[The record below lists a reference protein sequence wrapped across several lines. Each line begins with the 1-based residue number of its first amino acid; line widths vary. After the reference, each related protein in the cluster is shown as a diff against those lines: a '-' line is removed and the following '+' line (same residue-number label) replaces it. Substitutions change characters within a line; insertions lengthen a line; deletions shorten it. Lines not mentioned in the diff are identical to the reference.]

1 MIWCPSWSKGSKL
14 ECNKV
19 LSSAHFYLS
28 LSWKHAISR
37 LILLGERLY
46 ADTLVIIL
54 EAIGE
59 LLEEFFVWKS
69 NLETTGLRVNVGKR
83 KIMVKAH
90 NTPKPV
96 EASKFPC
103 RVCNKGVWSNSV
115 KCLVCGFWV
124 HRCCSKVKVLL
135 KPNPDF
141 KCKKCRDEVL
151 NVTIPDIE
159 PVDINGKD
167 IQKVRTFCYF
177 SDFIGQHCGY
187 FNDTTARIGSAWK
200 KFRELLR
207 IPICCGLSFKT

>member
-1 MIWCPSWSKGSKL
+1 M

-90 NTPKPV
+90 NTPTPV

-103 RVCNKGVWSNSV
+103 RVCNKGV
-115 KCLVCGFWV
+115 
-124 HRCCSKVKVLL
+124 
-135 KPNPDF
+135 
-141 KCKKCRDEVL
+141 
-151 NVTIPDIE
+151 
-159 PVDINGKD
+159 
-167 IQKVRTFCYF
+167 
-177 SDFIGQHCGY
+177 
-187 FNDTTARIGSAWK
+187 
-200 KFRELLR
+200 
-207 IPICCGLSFKT
+207 